1 MSDDWNT
8 VTVIGNRTGGN
19 KGGMSKE
26 RQGNLARRQGAGVS
40 TEQKYGGGGNKQGGS
55 GLNTAKLDA
64 ETEELRHKTVDKSV
78 GQLIAQGRQAKEMS
92 QKDLAAKIQ
101 EKPQIVTE
109 YEQGKAIPNQQ
120 ILAKMERALGGS
132 RHLLSQHSLLIISLG
147 RDQAAWQGQGAA
159 PGAEGEEE
167 IKPRMVQQF

>member
-1 MSDDWNT
+1 MKYYVVRHFRETETRELIMSDDWNT

-26 RQGNLARRQGAGVS
+26 RQVNLARRQGAGVS
-40 TEQKYGGGGNKQGGS
+40 TEQKYGGSGNKQGGS

-92 QKDLAAKIQ
+92 QKELAAKIQ

-109 YEQGKAIPNQQ
+109 YEQGKALPNQQ
-120 ILAKMERALGGS
+120 ILAKMERALGES
-132 RHLLSQHSLLIISLG
+132 RPQSTLSY
-147 RDQAAWQGQGAA
+147 
-159 PGAEGEEE
+159 
-167 IKPRMVQQF
+167 

>member
-26 RQGNLARRQGAGVS
+26 RQVNLARRQGAGVS
-40 TEQKYGGGGNKQGGS
+40 TEQKYGGGGNKQGGT

-109 YEQGKAIPNQQ
+109 YEQGKALPNQQ
-120 ILAKMERALGGS
+120 ILAKMERALGGC
-132 RHLLSQHSLLIISLG
+132 RHQSIRRLWL
-147 RDQAAWQGQGAA
+147 RDQVVIHAKSLT
-159 PGAEGEEE
+159 P
-167 IKPRMVQQF
+167 